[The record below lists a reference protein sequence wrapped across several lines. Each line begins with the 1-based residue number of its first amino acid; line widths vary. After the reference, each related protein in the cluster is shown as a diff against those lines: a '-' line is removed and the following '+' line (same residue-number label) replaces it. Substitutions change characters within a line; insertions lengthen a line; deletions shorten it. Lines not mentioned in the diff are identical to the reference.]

1 VASLLNSLPINPN
14 GQSCFVG
21 ATALDPRSR
30 LADGPLLSGA
40 VLSVGGRGP
49 DYQPVLGAAA
59 GTMHVFEGPDAGF
72 GAALRPGRNTIGR
85 TAASDVCL
93 HHEDVSRQH
102 AAVEVSASGEAV
114 VSDLGSR
121 NGTFVDGERIT
132 AATAL
137 DDGSVVRIGPDR
149 LRWVPANPP
158 RLRVTHTP
166 EGNLEFDRVF
176 APIPAIPQGE
186 VELPAQENPPR
197 NAATM
202 VMSAMVGLA
211 SGFVM
216 AAATHQA
223 LLLLVSVIGPLAPF
237 GIYGVEN
244 IQRRKRRADLA
255 KAREAAQSQVA
266 AQAAEED
273 RVRHLLAPGL
283 AEITAMATGARADL
297 WPRDA
302 RSPHGLVLRV
312 GVADQPPSIRVRG
325 EPWDG
330 FQLPVLHGVPVT
342 LDLRETGVLGVIG
355 AEEQTSALLR
365 WLLVQLATL
374 RSPDDLRL
382 VLLTADD
389 SADAGWTRWLPHLDP
404 GSAAAVPCWIGNT
417 AASRAAR
424 IEELGQ
430 LIDSRRANR
439 GNGSLAR
446 SPGEV
451 VVVLD
456 GALALRNLPGMRT
469 ILRFGPDAGVYVL
482 CADRQGMTECRGL
495 CELTAEGIKLIRTP
509 NAAAVTAAPEGI
521 DSALAEQLSRA
532 LTPMRDRIAGAESA
546 IPYPVRL
553 LDLLGIGVPTTED
566 ILALWS
572 RKKEGPQTRVVLGA
586 DAAGPVT
593 VDLDRQ
599 GPHTMLG
606 GATGAGKS
614 ILLQTLVTALL
625 LANRPDEMNLVLVD
639 FKGGGAF
646 LPFENCPHIT
656 ALIRSTGETAA
667 DRFDQA
673 DAARVLASVRTEV
686 ARREAILAPY
696 GAEIDNYW
704 RARQTKP
711 ALPKLPR
718 LVMIFDEFA
727 RVLET
732 SPNFLKEL
740 VNVAAKGRSIGMH
753 LVLATQSLQGKLSPE
768 LKNNITLRISLRQNE
783 PADST
788 EVLGAPDAADIPGAL
803 RGRGMILWTAAENKT
818 PRPLQSGY
826 LGNPPPAA
834 SADSMAVR
842 ILEWADLGTP
852 RPAPVVSG
860 GAATDQELAIKAIE
874 EAARRSGAQ
883 APFRALLPPLPAAVS
898 LERLAGYQTEPSPGT
913 AIPFGLADVP
923 EEQAQPAYYLDLAAS
938 AHLMV
943 AGGPQS
949 GRTTF
954 ARALITSLATRFR
967 PDQVHLYIV
976 EHHPAGLS
984 GYAALPQCGG
994 VFSPAEPDRIR
1005 RLVGWLAEE
1014 TQRRAANRHNAGE
1027 QDNPVIVLVVDGWA
1041 QFENRADPSL
1051 ADVSLGPTLRE
1062 VMTIGAPLGVHIVPI
1077 GGQDLLTGKIP
1088 ALCNQRLLLPFPNED
1103 SRRAH
1108 LRGGM
1113 TSPPPVPGRAIDAG
1127 SGHHVQI
1134 CQPATPAAGLEAT
1147 TTYDLATVDPRRL
1160 PTLFASLPTQ
1170 VKVADLALPRPLPA
1184 PSWIPIGVGGQ
1195 ELATI
1200 GIDLFDV
1207 GPNLMFIA
1215 GPAGSGRTTAIATL
1229 ARSLSGNGIAVL
1241 ALAPLQSPLS
1251 RLLADDE
1258 SIRVI
1263 TTATIEDTALRE
1275 AAEPFGD
1282 RRYAVLLDDADRITV
1297 QPTKQSFSE
1306 SPTLLDEIGQPA
1318 QFGHR
1323 ALIIAAN
1330 ATPILSGSRRSLA
1343 KITNETLQNGARLL
1357 LTPAKRADARE
1368 LGMTLEPDQYLTR
1381 PPGRGYLATTGAPA
1395 LIQLAMSGTT
1405 EV

>member
-1 VASLLNSLPINPN
+1 M
-14 GQSCFVG
+14 G
-21 ATALDPRSR
+21 ATALDPAAR

-40 VLSVGGRGP
+40 VLSVGGAGP
-49 DYQPVLGAAA
+49 DCQPVLAAAA

-93 HHEDVSRQH
+93 HDEDVSRQH
-102 AAVEVSASGEAV
+102 AVVEVSASGKAV
-114 VSDLGSR
+114 ISDAGSR

-158 RLRVTHTP
+158 GLRVTHTP

-186 VELPAQENPPR
+186 VELPAQENLPR

-202 VMSAMVGLA
+202 VMSALVGLA

-223 LLLLVSVIGPLAPF
+223 LLLLVSIIGPLAPF
-237 GIYGVEN
+237 GIYGVEK
-244 IQRRKRRADLA
+244 IQRRKRRAGLA

-330 FQLPVLHGVPVT
+330 FRLPVLHGVPVT

-355 AEEQTSALLR
+355 TQEQTSALLR

-382 VLLTADD
+382 VLLTSDD
-389 SADAGWTRWLPHLDP
+389 SADVGWARWLPHLDP

-417 AASRAAR
+417 GASRAAR

-439 GNGSLAR
+439 GNGSPAR

-456 GALALRNLPGMRT
+456 GALALRNLPGMRN

-495 CELTAEGIKLIRTP
+495 CELTAEGIRLIRTP
-509 NAAAVTAAPEGI
+509 NAATVTAVPEGM
-521 DSALAEQLSRA
+521 DTALAEQLSRA
-532 LTPMRDRIAGAESA
+532 LAPMRDRIAGAESA

-553 LDLLGIGVPTTED
+553 LDLLGVGVPATED

-614 ILLQTLVTALL
+614 VLLQTLVTTLL

-667 DRFDQA
+667 DRFDEA

-696 GAEIDNYW
+696 GAEIDIYW
-704 RARQTKP
+704 RARQTQP

-768 LKNNITLRISLRQNE
+768 LKNNITLRVSLRQNE

-788 EVLGAPDAADIPGAL
+788 EVLGAPDAAEIPGAL
-803 RGRGMILWTAAENKT
+803 RGRGMILWTAAENKA
-818 PRPLQSGY
+818 PRPFQSGY

-834 SADSMAVR
+834 SADSTAVR

-852 RPAPVVSG
+852 RPSPVISG

-874 EAARRSGAQ
+874 EAARQCGAQ

-898 LERLAGYQTEPSPGT
+898 LERLADYQTGPIPGT
-913 AIPFGLADVP
+913 AVPFGLADVP
-923 EEQAQPAYYLDLAAS
+923 EEQAQPACHLDLAAS

-984 GYAALPQCGG
+984 EYAALPHCGG

-1014 TQRRAANRHNAGE
+1014 TRRRAAARFDAGG
-1027 QDNPVIVLVVDGWA
+1027 QDNPAIVLVVDGWA

-1077 GGQDLLTGKIP
+1077 GGQDLLTGKVP

-1103 SRRAH
+1103 TRRAH

-1113 TSPPPVPGRAIDAG
+1113 ASPPPVPGRAIDAG

-1134 CQPATPAAGLEAT
+1134 CQPSASAAELAAAATAHDP
-1147 TTYDLATVDPRRL
+1147 ATVDPGRL
-1160 PTLFASLPTQ
+1160 PVLFASLPVQ
-1170 VKVADLALPRPLPA
+1170 VEVAGLPLPQPPPA
-1184 PSWIPIGVGGQ
+1184 PSWMPIGVGGR

-1200 GIDLFDV
+1200 GIDLFDA
-1207 GPNLMFIA
+1207 GPHLMFIA

-1229 ARSLSGNGIAVL
+1229 ARLLSWNGIGVL
-1241 ALAPLQSPLS
+1241 ALAPPQSPLS
-1251 RLLADDE
+1251 RLLADE
-1258 SIRVI
+1258 EGIRVI
-1263 TTATIEDTALRE
+1263 ATATIEDTALRE
-1275 AAEPFGD
+1275 AAGPFGD

-1297 QPTKQSFSE
+1297 QATKQGFSE

-1318 QFGHR
+1318 QFGRR

-1330 ATPILSGSRRSLA
+1330 ATPILSGSRKSLA
-1343 KITNETLQNGARLL
+1343 KVTNETLQNGARLL

-1368 LGMTLEPDQYLTR
+1368 LGMTLEPDQYFTR
-1381 PPGRGYLATTGAPA
+1381 PPGRGYLATTGAPT
-1395 LIQLAMSGTT
+1395 LIQLAVSGTRQG
-1405 EV
+1405 